1 LLKELNMKRHPE
13 SGFSLVELAISM
25 SIVLVVSALAT
36 PSVITSVAAIKM
48 TSTAQNLASLL
59 QDARMKA
66 ARDNKTYAVS
76 CVQYDL
82 TTNPTT
88 IDNCKV
94 IFIDVNGNGDY
105 DTSGS
110 MSKMEIDM
118 QVSSAVKFTTTAPS
132 PALDNTTLG
141 FSPNPTAASVSSV
154 GMAFFNP
161 RGLACKFEGP
171 LCKNISSGGSQ
182 TGFLYYLISRDVL
195 GNQHYG
201 AVSVSPAGRIK
212 VWKFNGTTWN

>member
-1 LLKELNMKRHPE
+1 MKRHPE

-36 PSVITSVAAIKM
+36 PSVITSLAAIKM
-48 TSTAQNLASLL
+48 TSAAQNFAALL
-59 QDARMKA
+59 QDARMKS

-94 IFIDVNGNGDY
+94 IFIDVDGSGTYN
-105 DTSGS
+105 TSGS

-118 QVSSAVKFTTTAPS
+118 QVSSSVKFTTTAPS
-132 PALDNTTLG
+132 PALTNTQLS
-141 FSPNPTAASVSSV
+141 FDPNPTAASVSSV
-154 GMAFFNP
+154 GMALFNP
-161 RGLACKFEGP
+161 RGMACQIEGGQ
-171 LCKNISSGGSQ
+171 CKNIVASGQ
-182 TGFLYYLISRDVL
+182 TGYLYYLTSRDVL

-201 AVSVSPAGRIK
+201 AVSVSPSGRIK
-212 VWKFNGTTWN
+212 TWKFNGTAWN

>member
-1 LLKELNMKRHPE
+1 M
-13 SGFSLVELAISM
+13 ELAISM

-36 PSVITSVAAIKM
+36 PSVITSLAAIKM

-76 CVQYDL
+76 CVQFDN
-82 TTNPTT
+82 TNPATV
-88 IDNCKV
+88 DNCKV
-94 IFIDVNGNGDY
+94 VFIDVNGDGNLDA
-105 DTSGS
+105 SGNS
-110 MSKMEIDM
+110 GKMEIDM

-132 PALDNTTLG
+132 PTVDSVLG

-154 GMAFFNP
+154 GMALFNP
-161 RGLACKFEGP
+161 RGMACKFEGTQ
-171 LCKNISSGGSQ
+171 CKNISSGGTQ
-182 TGFLYYLISRDVL
+182 TGFLYYLTSRDVL
-195 GNQHYG
+195 GNQHYA

-212 VWKFNGTTWN
+212 TWKFNGTTWN